1 MRQRHSNCDGETTDE
16 EGLRRDL
23 DPLLWHLSVG
33 LVTAALT
40 AALLLI
46 AALAL
51 GWNDPRPPRAPDW
64 EDPAQPRRLAATA
77 NQTSL
82 SLLGQPASDFEFE
95 VIGRPLS
102 GPESGFYG
110 YGLVYRA
117 QDLAH
122 YYAFAVGGDGYYAI
136 LRIDGSDEL
145 PLVTWQ
151 QFPHIQRGRGQN
163 RLRVTC
169 ARALCDFTINDEHA
183 ATVED
188 NTWVT
193 GDVGL
198 WARGYEEEVAV
209 QFHGARLWT
218 SDD

>member
-1 MRQRHSNCDGETTDE
+1 M
-16 EGLRRDL
+16 GLI
-23 DPLLWHLSVG
+23 
-33 LVTAALT
+33 TAALA

-51 GWNDPRPPRAPDW
+51 GWNDPRPGRPPDW
-64 EDPAQPRRLAATA
+64 EDLAQPRRLDAAANETA
-77 NQTSL
+77 L
-82 SLLGQPASDFEFE
+82 SLLGQPGSDFALE
-95 VIGRPLS
+95 VIAVPLA

-117 QDLAH
+117 QDPTH
-122 YYAFAVGGDGYYAI
+122 YYAFAVGGDGYYVI
-136 LRIDGSDEL
+136 LRVDGSQAA

-151 QFPHIQRGRGQN
+151 QFPHIQRGRQPN

-169 ARALCDFTINDEHA
+169 AGASCDFAINDEYA

-188 NTWVT
+188 DTWLT

-198 WARGYEEEVAV
+198 WARAFDEEVSV
-209 QFHGARLWT
+209 EFRSTRVWT